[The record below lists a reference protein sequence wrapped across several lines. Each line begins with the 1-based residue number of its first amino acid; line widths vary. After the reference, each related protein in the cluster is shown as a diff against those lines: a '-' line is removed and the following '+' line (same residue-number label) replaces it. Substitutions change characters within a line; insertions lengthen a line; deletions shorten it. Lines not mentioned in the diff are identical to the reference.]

1 MDIIKELRERTG
13 IGIMDCKKALQETD
27 GDMDKAIRLLK
38 EKGAITAA
46 KKNERTVKEG
56 SIGFCINED
65 KTQVACIELQCE
77 TDFVAK
83 NELFINLAK
92 NISKTAMNLNDIS
105 VDAWMNNKYKNEAT
119 TMYLN
124 DISVDALLNSKGE
137 NGETIQAMINEGI
150 QKWGE
155 KTVLADVKV
164 MKTSGFF
171 GTYVH
176 FNNKLVS
183 VVEFD
188 VKPKGK
194 CLEIANQIAMHVASE
209 KPLALNREGIDTEAV
224 KEQKEIFEKQIR
236 EQGKPEN
243 MIEKILE
250 GKMNSWYSESVLI
263 DQKLFT
269 DNKITIKSLIDEIS
283 KEAGETATIKNFSII
298 SLGL

>member
-1 MDIIKELRERTG
+1 MANISMDIIKELRERTG

-38 EKGAITAA
+38 EKGAITAS

-92 NISKTAMNLNDIS
+92 NISKTAMN
-105 VDAWMNNKYKNEAT
+105 
-119 TMYLN
+119 LN

-209 KPLALNREGIDTEAV
+209 KPLALNREGIDAEAV

-283 KEAGETATIKNFSII
+283 KESGSTATIKNFSII

>member
-1 MDIIKELRERTG
+1 MANISMDIIKELRERTG

-56 SIGFCINED
+56 SIGFCIND
-65 KTQVACIELQCE
+65 DRTQVACIELQCE

-92 NISKTAMNLNDIS
+92 DISKTAMNLND
-105 VDAWMNNKYKNEAT
+105 N
-119 TMYLN
+119 
-124 DISVDALLNSKGE
+124 ISVDALLNSKGE

-188 VKPKGK
+188 VKSKGK

-243 MIEKILE
+243 MIGKILE

-283 KEAGETATIKNFSII
+283 KESGSTATIKNFSII

>member
-1 MDIIKELRERTG
+1 MANISMDIIKELRERTG

-65 KTQVACIELQCE
+65 RTQVACIELQCE

-92 NISKTAMNLNDIS
+92 NISKTAMN
-105 VDAWMNNKYKNEAT
+105 
-119 TMYLN
+119 LN

-209 KPLALNREGIDTEAV
+209 KPLALNREGIDAEAV

-243 MIEKILE
+243 MIVKILE

-283 KEAGETATIKNFSII
+283 KESGSTATIKNFSII

>member
-1 MDIIKELRERTG
+1 MANISMDIIKELRERTG

-92 NISKTAMNLNDIS
+92 DISKTAMNLNDIS
-105 VDAWMNNKYKNEAT
+105 VDA
-119 TMYLN
+119 
-124 DISVDALLNSKGE
+124 LLNSKSE
-137 NGETIQAMINEGI
+137 KGETIQAMINEGI

-209 KPLALNREGIDTEAV
+209 KPLALNREGIDAEAV

-283 KEAGETATIKNFSII
+283 KESGSTATIKNFSII

>member
-56 SIGFCINED
+56 SIGFCVNED

-92 NISKTAMNLNDIS
+92 DISKTAMNLS
-105 VDAWMNNKYKNEAT
+105 
-119 TMYLN
+119 
-124 DISVDALLNSKGE
+124 DISVDALLNSKSE
-137 NGETIQAMINEGI
+137 KGETIQAMINEGI

-176 FNNKLVS
+176 FTNKLVS

-209 KPLALNREGIDTEAV
+209 KPLALNREGIDGEAV

-243 MIEKILE
+243 MIGKILE

-283 KEAGETATIKNFSII
+283 KEAGSTATIKNFSII
-298 SLGL
+298 SLGV

>member
-27 GDMDKAIRLLK
+27 GDTDKAIRLLK

-105 VDAWMNNKYKNEAT
+105 VE
-119 TMYLN
+119 
-124 DISVDALLNSKGE
+124 ALLNSKGE

-209 KPLALNREGIDTEAV
+209 KPLALNREGIDAEAV

-243 MIEKILE
+243 MVGKILE

-283 KEAGETATIKNFSII
+283 KESGSTATIKNFSII

>member
-1 MDIIKELRERTG
+1 MANISMDIIKELRERTG

-105 VDAWMNNKYKNEAT
+105 VDT
-119 TMYLN
+119 
-124 DISVDALLNSKGE
+124 LLNSKGE

-283 KEAGETATIKNFSII
+283 KESGSTATIKNFSII

>member
-1 MDIIKELRERTG
+1 MANISMDIIKELRERTG

-105 VDAWMNNKYKNEAT
+105 VDA
-119 TMYLN
+119 
-124 DISVDALLNSKGE
+124 LLNSKGE

-209 KPLALNREGIDTEAV
+209 KPLALNREGIDAEAV

-243 MIEKILE
+243 MVGKILE

-283 KEAGETATIKNFSII
+283 KESGSTATIKNFSII

>member
-1 MDIIKELRERTG
+1 MANISMDIIKELRERTG

-92 NISKTAMNLNDIS
+92 NISKTAMN
-105 VDAWMNNKYKNEAT
+105 
-119 TMYLN
+119 LN

-243 MIEKILE
+243 MIGKILE

-283 KEAGETATIKNFSII
+283 KEYGSTATIKNFSII

>member
-1 MDIIKELRERTG
+1 MANISMDIIKELRERTG

-56 SIGFCINED
+56 SIGFCINDD

-92 NISKTAMNLNDIS
+92 NISKTAMN
-105 VDAWMNNKYKNEAT
+105 
-119 TMYLN
+119 LN

-243 MIEKILE
+243 MIGKILE

-283 KEAGETATIKNFSII
+283 KESGSTATIKNFSII

>member
-1 MDIIKELRERTG
+1 MANISMDIIKELRERTG

-92 NISKTAMNLNDIS
+92 DISKTAMN
-105 VDAWMNNKYKNEAT
+105 
-119 TMYLN
+119 LN

-283 KEAGETATIKNFSII
+283 KESGSIATIKNFSII

>member
-105 VDAWMNNKYKNEAT
+105 VDA
-119 TMYLN
+119 
-124 DISVDALLNSKGE
+124 LLNSKGE

-164 MKTSGFF
+164 IKTSGFF

>member
-65 KTQVACIELQCE
+65 RTQVACIELQCE

-92 NISKTAMNLNDIS
+92 NISKTAMN
-105 VDAWMNNKYKNEAT
+105 
-119 TMYLN
+119 LN

-188 VKPKGK
+188 IKPKGK

-243 MIEKILE
+243 MIGKILE

-283 KEAGETATIKNFSII
+283 KESGSKATIKNFSII

>member
-1 MDIIKELRERTG
+1 MANISMDIIKELRERTG

-92 NISKTAMNLNDIS
+92 NISKTAMN
-105 VDAWMNNKYKNEAT
+105 
-119 TMYLN
+119 LN

-243 MIEKILE
+243 MIEKIIE

-283 KEAGETATIKNFSII
+283 KESGSTATIKNFSII

>member
-56 SIGFCINED
+56 SIGFCINDD

-92 NISKTAMNLNDIS
+92 NISKTAMSLNDN
-105 VDAWMNNKYKNEAT
+105 V
-119 TMYLN
+119 
-124 DISVDALLNSKGE
+124 SVDALLNSKSD
-137 NGETIQAMINEGI
+137 NGETIQSMINEGI

-164 MKTSGFF
+164 MKTNGFF

-183 VVEFD
+183 IVEFD
-188 VKPKGK
+188 IKPKGK

-209 KPLALNREGIDTEAV
+209 KPLALNREGIDAESV

-283 KEAGETATIKNFSII
+283 KEAGSEATIKNFSII
-298 SLGL
+298 SLGV

>member
-1 MDIIKELRERTG
+1 MANISMDIIKELRERTG

-65 KTQVACIELQCE
+65 RTQVACIELQCE

-92 NISKTAMNLNDIS
+92 NISKTAMN
-105 VDAWMNNKYKNEAT
+105 
-119 TMYLN
+119 LN

-164 MKTSGFF
+164 MKTNGFF

-209 KPLALNREGIDTEAV
+209 KPLALNREGIEAEAV

-243 MIEKILE
+243 MIGKILE

-283 KEAGETATIKNFSII
+283 KESGSTATIKNFSII

>member
-1 MDIIKELRERTG
+1 MANISMDIIKELRERTG
-13 IGIMDCKKALQETD
+13 IGIMDCKKALQETN

-92 NISKTAMNLNDIS
+92 DISKTAMNLNDIS
-105 VDAWMNNKYKNEAT
+105 VDA
-119 TMYLN
+119 
-124 DISVDALLNSKGE
+124 LLNSKSE
-137 NGETIQAMINEGI
+137 KGETIQAMINEGI

-188 VKPKGK
+188 IKPKGK

-209 KPLALNREGIDTEAV
+209 KPLALNREGIDAEAV

-243 MIEKILE
+243 MIGKILE

-283 KEAGETATIKNFSII
+283 KEAGSTATIKNFSII
-298 SLGL
+298 SLGV

>member
-92 NISKTAMNLNDIS
+92 DISKTAMNLS
-105 VDAWMNNKYKNEAT
+105 
-119 TMYLN
+119 
-124 DISVDALLNSKGE
+124 DISVDALLNSKSE
-137 NGETIQAMINEGI
+137 KGETIQAMINEGI

-164 MKTSGFF
+164 MKTNGFF

-209 KPLALNREGIDTEAV
+209 KPLALNREGIDGEAV

-243 MIEKILE
+243 MIGKILE

-283 KEAGETATIKNFSII
+283 KEADSTATIKNFSII
-298 SLGL
+298 SLGV

>member
-1 MDIIKELRERTG
+1 MANISMDIIKELRERTG

-105 VDAWMNNKYKNEAT
+105 VDA
-119 TMYLN
+119 
-124 DISVDALLNSKGE
+124 LLNSKGE

-209 KPLALNREGIDTEAV
+209 KPLALNREGIDAEAV

>member
-105 VDAWMNNKYKNEAT
+105 VDA
-119 TMYLN
+119 
-124 DISVDALLNSKGE
+124 LLNSKGE

-209 KPLALNREGIDTEAV
+209 KPLALNREGIDAEAV

-243 MIEKILE
+243 MIGKILE

-283 KEAGETATIKNFSII
+283 KESGSTATIKNFSII
-298 SLGL
+298 SL

>member
-105 VDAWMNNKYKNEAT
+105 VDA
-119 TMYLN
+119 
-124 DISVDALLNSKGE
+124 LLNSKGE

-209 KPLALNREGIDTEAV
+209 KPLALNREGIDAEVV

-243 MIEKILE
+243 MIGKILE

-283 KEAGETATIKNFSII
+283 KESGSTATIKNFSII

>member
-1 MDIIKELRERTG
+1 MANISMDIIKELRERTG

-27 GDMDKAIRLLK
+27 GNMDKAIRLLK

-92 NISKTAMNLNDIS
+92 NISKTAMN
-105 VDAWMNNKYKNEAT
+105 
-119 TMYLN
+119 LN

-243 MIEKILE
+243 MIGKILE

-283 KEAGETATIKNFSII
+283 KESGSTATIKNFSII

>member
-1 MDIIKELRERTG
+1 MANISMDIIKELRERTG

-105 VDAWMNNKYKNEAT
+105 VN
-119 TMYLN
+119 
-124 DISVDALLNSKGE
+124 ALLNSKGE

-209 KPLALNREGIDTEAV
+209 KPLALNREGIDAEAV

-283 KEAGETATIKNFSII
+283 KESGSTATIKNFSII

>member
-1 MDIIKELRERTG
+1 MANISMDIIKELRERTG

-56 SIGFCINED
+56 SIGFCINDD

-92 NISKTAMNLNDIS
+92 NISKTAMN
-105 VDAWMNNKYKNEAT
+105 
-119 TMYLN
+119 LN

-283 KEAGETATIKNFSII
+283 KESGSTATIENFSII

>member
-105 VDAWMNNKYKNEAT
+105 VDA
-119 TMYLN
+119 
-124 DISVDALLNSKGE
+124 LLNSKGE
-137 NGETIQAMINEGI
+137 NGDTIQAMINEGI

-209 KPLALNREGIDTEAV
+209 KPLALNREGIDAEAV

>member
-92 NISKTAMNLNDIS
+92 DISKTAMNLND
-105 VDAWMNNKYKNEAT
+105 V
-119 TMYLN
+119 
-124 DISVDALLNSKGE
+124 SVDALLNSKSE
-137 NGETIQAMINEGI
+137 KGETIQAMINEGI

-188 VKPKGK
+188 IKPKGK

-209 KPLALNREGIDTEAV
+209 KPLALNREGIDAEAV

-243 MIEKILE
+243 MIGKILE
-250 GKMNSWYSESVLI
+250 GIMNSWYSESVLI

-298 SLGL
+298 SLGV

>member
-105 VDAWMNNKYKNEAT
+105 VDA
-119 TMYLN
+119 
-124 DISVDALLNSKGE
+124 LLNSKGE
-137 NGETIQAMINEGI
+137 NGDTIQAMINEGI

-209 KPLALNREGIDTEAV
+209 KPLALNREGIDSEAV

-283 KEAGETATIKNFSII
+283 KESGSTATIKNFSII

>member
-65 KTQVACIELQCE
+65 RTQVACIELQCE

-92 NISKTAMNLNDIS
+92 NISKTAMN
-105 VDAWMNNKYKNEAT
+105 
-119 TMYLN
+119 LN

-209 KPLALNREGIDTEAV
+209 KPLALNREGIDAEAV

-283 KEAGETATIKNFSII
+283 KESGSTATIKNFSII

>member
-1 MDIIKELRERTG
+1 MANISMDIIKELRERTG

-92 NISKTAMNLNDIS
+92 DISKTAMNLNDIS
-105 VDAWMNNKYKNEAT
+105 VDA
-119 TMYLN
+119 
-124 DISVDALLNSKGE
+124 LLNYKGE

-209 KPLALNREGIDTEAV
+209 KPLALNREGIDAEAV

-283 KEAGETATIKNFSII
+283 KESGSEVMIKNFSII

>member
-1 MDIIKELRERTG
+1 MANISMDIIKELRERTG

-105 VDAWMNNKYKNEAT
+105 VDT
-119 TMYLN
+119 
-124 DISVDALLNSKGE
+124 LLTSKGE

-209 KPLALNREGIDTEAV
+209 KPLALNREGIDAEAV

-243 MIEKILE
+243 MIGKILE

-283 KEAGETATIKNFSII
+283 KESGSTATIKNFSII

>member
-1 MDIIKELRERTG
+1 MANISMDIIKELRERTG

-46 KKNERTVKEG
+46 KKSERTVKEG

-92 NISKTAMNLNDIS
+92 NISKTAMN
-105 VDAWMNNKYKNEAT
+105 
-119 TMYLN
+119 LN

-243 MIEKILE
+243 MIGKILE

-283 KEAGETATIKNFSII
+283 KESGSTATIKNFSMI

>member
-1 MDIIKELRERTG
+1 MANISIDIIKELRERTG

-92 NISKTAMNLNDIS
+92 NISKTAMN
-105 VDAWMNNKYKNEAT
+105 
-119 TMYLN
+119 LN

-283 KEAGETATIKNFSII
+283 KESGSTATIKNFSII

>member
-1 MDIIKELRERTG
+1 MANISMDIIKELRERTG

-105 VDAWMNNKYKNEAT
+105 VE
-119 TMYLN
+119 
-124 DISVDALLNSKGE
+124 ALLNSKGE

-209 KPLALNREGIDTEAV
+209 KPLALNREGIDAEAV

-243 MIEKILE
+243 MIGKILE

-283 KEAGETATIKNFSII
+283 KESGSTATIKNFSII

>member
-1 MDIIKELRERTG
+1 MANISMDIIKELRERTG

-56 SIGFCINED
+56 SIGFCINDD

-92 NISKTAMNLNDIS
+92 NISKTAMN
-105 VDAWMNNKYKNEAT
+105 
-119 TMYLN
+119 LN

-243 MIEKILE
+243 MVGKILE

-283 KEAGETATIKNFSII
+283 KESGSTATIKNFSII

>member
-1 MDIIKELRERTG
+1 MANISMDIIKELRERTG

-105 VDAWMNNKYKNEAT
+105 VDA
-119 TMYLN
+119 
-124 DISVDALLNSKGE
+124 LLNSKGE

-155 KTVLADVKV
+155 KTVLAEVKV

-209 KPLALNREGIDTEAV
+209 KPLALNREGIDAEAV

-243 MIEKILE
+243 MIGKILE

-283 KEAGETATIKNFSII
+283 KESGSTATIKNFSII

>member
-1 MDIIKELRERTG
+1 MANISMDIIKELRERTG

-105 VDAWMNNKYKNEAT
+105 VDA
-119 TMYLN
+119 
-124 DISVDALLNSKGE
+124 LLNSKGE

-209 KPLALNREGIDTEAV
+209 KPLALNREGIDSEAV

-243 MIEKILE
+243 MIGKILE

-283 KEAGETATIKNFSII
+283 KESGSTATIKNFSII

>member
-1 MDIIKELRERTG
+1 MANISMDIIKELRERTG

-56 SIGFCINED
+56 SIGFCINDD

-92 NISKTAMNLNDIS
+92 DISKTAMNLNDIS
-105 VDAWMNNKYKNEAT
+105 VDA
-119 TMYLN
+119 
-124 DISVDALLNSKGE
+124 LLNSKSE
-137 NGETIQAMINEGI
+137 KGETIQAMINEGI

-188 VKPKGK
+188 IKPKGK

-209 KPLALNREGIDTEAV
+209 KPLALNREGIDAEAV

-283 KEAGETATIKNFSII
+283 KEAEETATIKNFSII
-298 SLGL
+298 SLGV